1 MVRLKHRYLLTELI
15 FADGKVDTATKWGD
29 LLRAVKDGVASAH
42 GDYGVACVMSSIQIK
57 YFNAHTRILLLRISR
72 DHYEMLWSALT
83 LMTSFEQRE
92 CLFRVVHLGGTIR
105 SCQKFLLKHQQ
116 NALKA
121 MVNEAAN
128 PVERQK
134 MEALLEDAIKTTLC
148 DN

>member
-1 MVRLKHRYLLTELI
+1 MPIFHR
-15 FADGKVDTATKWGD
+15 
-29 LLRAVKDGVASAH
+29 
-42 GDYGVACVMSSIQIK
+42 

-116 NALKA
+116 KALKA

-128 PVERQK
+128 PGQFEV
-134 MEALLEDAIKTTLC
+134 AA
-148 DN
+148 